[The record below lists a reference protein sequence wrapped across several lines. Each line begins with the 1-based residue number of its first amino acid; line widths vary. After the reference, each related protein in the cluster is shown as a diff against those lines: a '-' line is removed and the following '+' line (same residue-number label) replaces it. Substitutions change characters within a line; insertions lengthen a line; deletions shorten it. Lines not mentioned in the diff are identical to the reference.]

1 MEPKN
6 NDESKEEISQDDK
19 PFFDRP
25 FETVENGYIDD
36 RGFYTTPNGSFWD
49 DNHDYFN
56 HLGFDIHGGTYDK
69 YGVYHPGPD
78 YDEETGLYKDQK
90 ELYNTNKDIKQSDI
104 YMNFINGLK
113 EQEKNDKKV
122 IKKYEL
128 PINDS
133 DSDDGDYI
141 PEENEE

>member
-128 PINDS
+128 LKRFRFR
-133 DSDDGDYI
+133 
-141 PEENEE
+141 